1 MKVRSPLG
9 DYDYRVERIS
19 VRDGQLEV
27 AGRLGEWQTT
37 MVVERADLLGL
48 LARFGRVA
56 AAACAIWLVTRRLK
70 RV

>member
-1 MKVRSPLG
+1 VKIRSPLG
-9 DYDYRVERIS
+9 DYDYRVERVA

-37 MVVERADLLGL
+37 MVVERADLLAL
-48 LARFGRVA
+48 LARVSPVA